1 MPSLPRNLAGMS
13 TISPASTE
21 RVALGVSDGTT
32 MHAEI
37 FRPAVA
43 AGTTPGIIVF
53 QDAYGV
59 NDQLRDI
66 SRRFAGLGFTAIAP
80 ELYHRTQHG
89 LVGAYDGRDD
99 ALRNRGK
106 DDLTPAGTVADVRA
120 AYDWLAHEKSV
131 ATDRIVAVGFCMGGR
146 TVFVA
151 NAEVPLRAGISFY
164 GGGIAPGLLGR
175 APQQHGRLLMF
186 WGGLDKHIKAEH
198 RRAVDDALTAA
209 AKDHTQVVFAK
220 AEHGFFGHH
229 QPAYNADAARN
240 AWALLVEFLHVAGVL
255 TAAP

>member
-1 MPSLPRNLAGMS
+1 MS
-13 TISPASTE
+13 TLSATSIE
-21 RVALGVSDGTT
+21 RVELAVSDGTT

-37 FRPAVA
+37 ARPPSAPA
-43 AGTTPGIIVF
+43 TTPGLIIF

-59 NDQLRDI
+59 NDQLRGI
-66 SRRFAGLGFTAIAP
+66 ARRFADLGLTTISP

-106 DDLTPAGTVADVRA
+106 ADMTPAGTIADIHA
-120 AYDWLAHEKSV
+120 AYDWLVREKTV
-131 ATDRIVAVGFCMGGR
+131 EGDRIAALGFCMGGR

-151 NAEVPLRAGISFY
+151 NAELPLRAAISFY

-175 APQQHGRLLMF
+175 APEQHGRLLMF
-186 WGGLDKHIKAEH
+186 WGGLDRHIKVEQ

-209 AKDHTQVVFAK
+209 GKDHVQVVFAP
-220 AEHGFFGHH
+220 ADHGFFGPQ
-229 QPAYNADAARN
+229 QPVYNPDAARN
-240 AWALLVEFLHVAGVL
+240 AWALAVEFLRVAGVL
-255 TAAP
+255 QH